1 MQTKGDS
8 DLQVGSGRLMLMIH
22 WQNPWLLLVLF
33 GVPLGYFWQR
43 HALAHQKR
51 LPFSTL
57 QTLHTQ
63 QNFRSWLAQRYRYGY
78 LLVGLLVALALPGP
92 QRVLDRW
99 PVWDKGAD
107 VVFVLD
113 LSESMLARDLQ
124 PSRIVAAQRLLQ
136 TILKTKRQRNDR
148 FGLVIFASKA
158 YTLCPLTTDHLMLQE
173 MLREVRAGQ
182 IGNKTAM
189 GDALATALA
198 RLRFQPQRRR
208 AILLITDGETNAGRI
223 HPIRAA
229 LRSRQMNIPIH
240 ALLMGRITAEDRR
253 KSAPAVPSSW
263 QPGQPLPLATTPWKA
278 LQQVAQIS
286 RGRAHRI
293 TKDATLQARF
303 QAMLKSMFPARTK
316 RPRYVAV
323 YQDLFAWLLWPALG
337 LLGLLLL
344 LEWTVFRGI
353 P

>member
-1 MQTKGDS
+1 
-8 DLQVGSGRLMLMIH
+8 MLTIH
-22 WQNPWLLLVLF
+22 WVHPSLLLVLLL
-33 GVPLGYFWQR
+33 VPVVYFWQR
-43 HALAHQKR
+43 RSLAHKKR

-57 QTLHTQ
+57 QTIQEQKQGL
-63 QNFRSWLAQRYRYGY
+63 RSWLAKRYRYGY
-78 LLVGLLVALALPGP
+78 IVVWMLVALALPGP
-92 QRVLDRW
+92 QRVLDSW

-124 PSRIVAAQRLLQ
+124 ESRIQAAKRLLQ

-158 YTLCPLTTDHLMLQE
+158 FTLCPLTTDHAMLQE
-173 MLREVRAGQ
+173 MLKEVRAGQ
-182 IGNKTAM
+182 IGNKTAI

-198 RLRFQPQRRR
+198 RLRFNPKRRR

-229 LRSRQMNIPIH
+229 LRSRQMKIPIH
-240 ALLMGRITAEDRR
+240 ALLMGRITSEDRL
-253 KSAPAVPSSW
+253 KGNPPVPFSW

-278 LQQVAQIS
+278 LQQIAQIS
-286 RGRAHRI
+286 KGEAHRI
-293 TKDATLQARF
+293 SDRKSMKQRF
-303 QAMLKSMFPARTK
+303 QTMLQGMFPTRTR
-316 RPRYVAV
+316 RPRYVSV
-323 YQDLFAWLLWPALG
+323 YQDLYAWLLWPALG
-337 LLGLLLL
+337 LLALLLT
-344 LEWTVFRGI
+344 LELTVLRSL